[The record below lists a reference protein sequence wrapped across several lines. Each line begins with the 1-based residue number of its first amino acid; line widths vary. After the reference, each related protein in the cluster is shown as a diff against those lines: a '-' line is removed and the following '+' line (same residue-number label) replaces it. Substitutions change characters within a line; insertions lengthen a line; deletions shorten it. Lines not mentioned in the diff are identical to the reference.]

1 MKLLKKIANNNIVIK
16 FRNFCGIR
24 PVPLNSA
31 YLGENFS
38 ISDGFFWRTDNDFS
52 TNFRF
57 SDLLKI
63 FYKKKESNVEI
74 FFYNRNHVFLKRVN
88 LLNIEYSNNI
98 IIDPNFLGGIRDY
111 GIFYIYHKMDGKL
124 KSSIRNSCYT
134 GFSYKNQLESYVHGN
149 CPTTYRALSNNENTH
164 IIKDIVGVSM
174 FQNQKYKLQKFFNN
188 FTKVEI
194 FIHNPASKKIKFKA
208 NNLAFVLNSKCSII
222 VDVSH
227 FKEIELISNCYF
239 LRPLV
244 FNYKNSFIDVHH
256 G

>member
-38 ISDGFFWRTDNDFS
+38 ISDGFFWRTDNDFT

-98 IIDPNFLGGIRDY
+98 IIDSNFLGGIRDY

-149 CPTTYRALSNNENTH
+149 CPTTYRALSNNENSH

-208 NNLAFVLNSKCSII
+208 NNLAFVLNSKCSMI

>member
-38 ISDGFFWRTDNDFS
+38 ISDGFFWRTDSDFT

-63 FYKKKESNVEI
+63 FYKKKDSNVDI
-74 FFYNRNHVFLKRVN
+74 FFYDRNNFFLKKIN
-88 LLNIEYSNNI
+88 LLDIEYSNNI
-98 IIDPNFLGGIRDY
+98 IIDKNFLGGISDY
-111 GIFYIYHKMDGKL
+111 GIFYIYHKMQGKL
-124 KSSIRNSCYT
+124 KSSVRNSCYT

-149 CPTTYRALSNNENTH
+149 CPTTFRILSNNENFEK
-164 IIKDIVGVSM
+164 INDIVGISV

-194 FIHNPASKKIKFKA
+194 FIHNPTSKKIKFKV
-208 NNLAFVLNSKCSII
+208 NNLSFALNGKCCTII
-222 VDVSH
+222 DVTN

-244 FNYKNSFIDVHH
+244 FNYKNNFIDVHH